1 MFSFSPLGEI
11 NYKLYCDIIA
21 TTVIYLTHTLIS
33 CIVKNINNL
42 NKGQLKM
49 INYNL
54 ILYIGIAL
62 IVSGFILFII
72 SQIKLRAL
80 EIEEFKQD
88 QLNKSFNK
96 NKNKK

>member
-1 MFSFSPLGEI
+1 
-11 NYKLYCDIIA
+11 
-21 TTVIYLTHTLIS
+21 
-33 CIVKNINNL
+33 
-42 NKGQLKM
+42 M

-72 SQIKLRAL
+72 SEIKLRQL
-80 EIEEFKQD
+80 EIEQFKQE

-96 NKNKK
+96 NKNKKWYLKIGVAIQ

>member
-1 MFSFSPLGEI
+1 MLHNCHSVS
-11 NYKLYCDIIA
+11 N
-21 TTVIYLTHTLIS
+21 LTQYLIS

-42 NKGQLKM
+42 NKGILKM

>member
-1 MFSFSPLGEI
+1 
-11 NYKLYCDIIA
+11 
-21 TTVIYLTHTLIS
+21 
-33 CIVKNINNL
+33 
-42 NKGQLKM
+42 M

-62 IVSGFILFII
+62 IVFGFILFII
-72 SQIKLRAL
+72 SEIKLRQL
-80 EIEEFKQD
+80 EVEQFKQE

>member
-1 MFSFSPLGEI
+1 
-11 NYKLYCDIIA
+11 
-21 TTVIYLTHTLIS
+21 
-33 CIVKNINNL
+33 
-42 NKGQLKM
+42 M

-62 IVSGFILFII
+62 IVFGFILFII
-72 SQIKLRAL
+72 SEIKLRQL
-80 EIEEFKQD
+80 EIEQFKQE